1 VLSGVS
7 IFIQYKTIDIQQVV
21 SEYYRLYNIQP
32 VFDTQKMQTFTSS
45 YMPLLLLLF
54 LPFQSIFT
62 WVAFSKWGN
71 NYYEHIV
78 MNAFLLSLI
87 IILNIVVVYPI
98 LYLLQSSP
106 FIFMSVQSL
115 LSFIIMIFS
124 IFWFFIGFYH
134 DQTFEKIFL
143 RLLLFIGLFIVF
155 VVILSMLV
163 AVVGF
168 FFYGEK
174 IQKMLMLTPK

>member
-1 VLSGVS
+1 
-7 IFIQYKTIDIQQVV
+7 
-21 SEYYRLYNIQP
+21 
-32 VFDTQKMQTFTSS
+32 
-45 YMPLLLLLF
+45 
-54 LPFQSIFT
+54 
-62 WVAFSKWGN
+62 
-71 NYYEHIV
+71 
-78 MNAFLLSLI
+78 
-87 IILNIVVVYPI
+87 
-98 LYLLQSSP
+98 
-106 FIFMSVQSL
+106 
-115 LSFIIMIFS
+115 MIFS